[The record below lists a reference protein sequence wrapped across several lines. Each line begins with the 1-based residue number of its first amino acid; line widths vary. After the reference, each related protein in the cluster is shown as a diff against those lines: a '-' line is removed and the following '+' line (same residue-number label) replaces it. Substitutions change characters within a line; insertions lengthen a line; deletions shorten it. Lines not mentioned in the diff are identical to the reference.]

1 MKLKQIVTL
10 RRKKARIAFHKLI
23 ETYNLPNYTVDV
35 INRETVQVID
45 FHLYKP
51 ASMYEV
57 LAKVKFS
64 DKNSNNLKSNFHMV
78 AFLMVNKFEPI
89 IDEKLEDFL
98 GNEKLYGFGY
108 KGEKYCCTVISKKV
122 NESWFDLGCKMF
134 IKNK

>member
-10 RRKKARIAFHKLI
+10 KRKKARIAFHKLA

-35 INRETVQVID
+35 LNRETVQVID

-64 DKNSNNLKSNFHMV
+64 DKNSNNLKSLLSDKNR
-78 AFLMVNKFEPI
+78 L
-89 IDEKLEDFL
+89 
-98 GNEKLYGFGY
+98 
-108 KGEKYCCTVISKKV
+108 KKKP
-122 NESWFDLGCKMF
+122 N
-134 IKNK
+134 